1 MPIIRQ
7 HGLSTKR
14 PITLLRQAGWHS
26 IFNTIK
32 SQHMVYCKEHES
44 KCTGMGGIF
53 RVACQFRCCYF
64 ACSSGVFY
72 CTRLVSIDN
81 LYYSLYTDNAD
92 CHSIPQK
99 PI

>member
-1 MPIIRQ
+1 MPIIKQ
-7 HGLSTKR
+7 QGLSPKR
-14 PITLLRQAGWHS
+14 PITLLRQADWHS

-32 SQHMVYCKEHES
+32 SQHMVYYKEHES

-53 RVACQFRCCYF
+53 RATCQFRCCYST
-64 ACSSGVFY
+64 CNSGLFY

-81 LYYSLYTDNAD
+81 LHHTLYTDSAD
-92 CHSIPQK
+92 CNSIPQK